1 MVISSIVNQL
11 SVYQNPP
18 KFIAN
23 VMSVLHSIVTPHN
36 GKFAH
41 LYTVIYCL
49 KSTIVT
55 RVHYVPA
62 ERTFPFQSYQNNI
75 VPVFSFN
82 VR

>member
-55 RVHYVPA
+55 RVHYEPVS
-62 ERTFPFQSYQNNI
+62 ELFPFNLIKTTLCLCFHSM
-75 VPVFSFN
+75 
-82 VR
+82 